1 MLRLL
6 SLEKQA
12 DLLLLSPFLPSG
24 SAPLRHPRCTL
35 DASGEGVSRVH
46 DQHAAGA
53 GGARPGEACPHQGS
67 SQALGPVPGLSVLLP
82 QSHDRRGGGG
92 AASLRLTCG
101 ATVAGERTRRTGEVT
116 GPTSASGSYVMYTT
130 ASHTRVGHGAQRKGG
145 TLVGKSLGASRQERQ
160 KVTPKSRA
168 PEARPGRGPPPRP
181 LGALGRRSPL
191 PRIQTDGC
199 EADRPGTPSC
209 SSPLGH

>member
-1 MLRLL
+1 MTSTQPERDEPGPVRPVPARAPAKR
-6 SLEKQA
+6 SGP
-12 DLLLLSPFLPSG
+12 SPASRCCCPS
-24 SAPLRHPRCTL
+24 RTT
-35 DASGEGVSRVH
+35 V
-46 DQHAAGA
+46 AGA
-53 GGARPGEACPHQGS
+53 T
-67 SQALGPVPGLSVLLP
+67 
-82 QSHDRRGGGG
+82 
-92 AASLRLTCG
+92 ASLRLTCG
-101 ATVAGERTRRTGEVT
+101 ATVAGERTRQTGEVT

-191 PRIQTDGC
+191 PRIRTDGC